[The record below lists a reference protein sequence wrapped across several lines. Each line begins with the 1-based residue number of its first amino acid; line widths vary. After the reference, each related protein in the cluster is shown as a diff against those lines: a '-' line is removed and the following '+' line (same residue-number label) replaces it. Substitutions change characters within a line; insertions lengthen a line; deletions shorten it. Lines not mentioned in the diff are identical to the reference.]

1 MLFSFKDKATYEESK
16 KEYLMEREK
25 YQKEHTKSGKE
36 APVKKK
42 EPTIWKGWK
51 DMLNEAGSQ
60 VSVCT

>member
-1 MLFSFKDKATYEESK
+1 
-16 KEYLMEREK
+16 MEREK

-42 EPTIWKGWK
+42 KPTIWKGWK